1 LEESGRMSEVIRIP
15 AELREFLELPGPQS
29 LIVRGP
35 PGSGKTTLSMALL
48 EAFRGDKIL
57 VTSRVPDREL
67 HREFGWLGSNGS
79 RAIKIVDTSEM
90 DETVQQAAQVLK
102 NARNYLLGPTAYADR
117 EATQF
122 LWLPPPMQEAWAQLN
137 PATPSLVVVDSWD
150 ALVEGFLGSDGTPE
164 GDVPDRNQIERALL
178 RRMGKAPA
186 HIVFVLEREE
196 QTALDY
202 LVNGVVVTRRE
213 AHQERLRRWVD
224 ILKLRGVRIS
234 NATYPFT
241 LEGARFDSI
250 LPVRPYEALRAG
262 PPDPET
268 DVLPGFIW
276 PGSRDFAESLGR
288 LQFGKL
294 TLIELDAEASTAVG
308 DILIAPA
315 IANVLRSGGRVLV
328 IPHSTETPEDTL
340 ATLNGAVPHERFL
353 TNLRMAL
360 PPGPVPKGRESLWQ
374 VVLPIPKPDS
384 AHPQDLEDSEGLRFL
399 RDHASQATPALI
411 VVSLEGLSALATSLG
426 VPLTREVA
434 ARLPQVFI
442 NTMRGRAIH
451 SVVVARPGDAGL
463 ELLRSVASVRVEV
476 EVRQGRMFVHG
487 LVPWTPTFVL
497 TQGAEEHPY
506 SLLRVV

>member
-1 LEESGRMSEVIRIP
+1 MSEVIRIP
-15 AELREFLELPGPQS
+15 TELRQFLELPGPQS
-29 LIVRGP
+29 LIIRGP

-67 HREFGWLGSNGS
+67 HREFGWLGNNGS
-79 RAIKIVDTSEM
+79 RAIKIVDTAEM
-90 DETVQQAAQVLK
+90 DETVHHAAEVLK
-102 NARNYLLGPTAYADR
+102 NSRNYLLGPSSLSDR

-122 LWLPPPMQEAWAQLN
+122 LWLPPPMQEAWAHLSTST
-137 PATPSLVVVDSWD
+137 PALVVVDSWD
-150 ALVEGFLGSDGTPE
+150 ALVEGFLGSDGTSDE
-164 GDVPDRNQIERALL
+164 VVPDRNQIERVLL

-213 AHQERLRRWVD
+213 AQQERLRRWVD

-276 PGSRDFAESLGR
+276 PGSRDFAESFGR

-308 DILIAPA
+308 DVLTAPA
-315 IANVLRSGGRVLV
+315 MAHVLRRGGRVLV
-328 IPHSTETPEDTL
+328 VPHSSETPEDTL
-340 ATLNGAVPHERFL
+340 ASLNGAVPREQFL
-353 TNLRMAL
+353 KNLRMAL

-374 VVLPIPKPDS
+374 VVLPIPKPD
-384 AHPQDLEDSEGLRFL
+384 AARPEDPEDSAGLRFL
-399 RDHASQATPALI
+399 REGASQDTPALV
-411 VVSLEGLSALATSLG
+411 VVSLEGLGAIASALGS
-426 VPLTREVA
+426 PLTREVA
-434 ARLPQVFI
+434 ARLPQAFI

-451 SVVVARPGDAGL
+451 SLVVARPGGAGI
-463 ELLRSVASVRVEV
+463 ELLRSVASIRIQV

-487 LVPWTPTFVL
+487 LVPWTSTFVL
-497 TQGAEEHPY
+497 TEGTEEHPY